1 METKYRYIIPN
12 AVTFISLAA
21 GFAAILAAAT
31 GNLFWS
37 GALILTSYILDL
49 CDGALARRLKA
60 GSEFGLQ
67 LDSLTD
73 IVSLG
78 TAPAVLAFFY
88 LQQEGIT
95 AWWIWP
101 VVILFPLSGAYR
113 LARFNMLPPKTTSAV
128 DSVGLTIST
137 GGAIIPLAV
146 LSNNSMSGG
155 LIPPIWL
162 APLMIGLCL
171 LMVSRIPFPS
181 LAQVLSRRRLNYFY
195 LALLGATFVTL
206 QWSFFATWFVF
217 TSGYLG
223 VSLARAGYQVA
234 RR

>member
-12 AVTFISLAA
+12 GVTFMSLAA
-21 GFAAILAAAT
+21 GFTAILAAAT
-31 GNLFWS
+31 GNLVWS

-95 AWWIWP
+95 NWWVWP
-101 VVILFPLSGAYR
+101 LVILFPLSGAYR
-113 LARFNMLPPKTTSAV
+113 LARFNLLPPKTSGSM

-137 GGAIIPLAV
+137 AGAIIPLAV
-146 LSNNSMSGG
+146 LSNNAMPGG
-155 LIPPIWL
+155 LIPPIWF
-162 APLMIGLCL
+162 APLIIGLCL

-181 LAQVLSRRRLNYFY
+181 LGQVLSRRRLNYLY
-195 LALLGATFVTL
+195 LALIGTTLLWL
-206 QWSFFATWFVF
+206 QWPVVTTWFVF
-217 TSGYLG
+217 TGGYLG

>member
-12 AVTFISLAA
+12 GVTFMSLAA
-21 GFAAILAAAT
+21 GFTAILAAAT
-31 GNLFWS
+31 GNLVWS

-49 CDGALARRLKA
+49 LDGTLARRLKA

-78 TAPAVLAFFY
+78 AAPAVLAFFY
-88 LQQEGIT
+88 LQQAGIT
-95 AWWIWP
+95 GWWVWP

-113 LARFNMLPPKTTSAV
+113 LARFNLLPPKTGQT

-137 GGAIIPLAV
+137 AGAIIPLAV
-146 LSNNSMSGG
+146 LSNNAMPGG
-155 LIPPIWL
+155 LVPPIWF

-181 LAQVLSRRRLNYFY
+181 LGQVLSRRRLNYLY
-195 LALLGATFVTL
+195 ILLLGTTLVWFQWPVVT
-206 QWSFFATWFVF
+206 TWFVF
-217 TSGYLG
+217 TGGYLG
-223 VSLARAGYQVA
+223 VSLARAGYRTVS
-234 RR
+234 R

>member
-12 AVTFISLAA
+12 GVTFMSLAA
-21 GFAAILAAAT
+21 GFTAILAAAT
-31 GNLFWS
+31 GNLVWS

-49 CDGALARRLKA
+49 LDGTLARRLKA

-78 TAPAVLAFFY
+78 AAPAVLAFFY
-88 LQQEGIT
+88 LQQAGIT
-95 AWWIWP
+95 GWWVWP

-113 LARFNMLPPKTTSAV
+113 LARFNLLPPKTGQT

-137 GGAIIPLAV
+137 AGAIIPLAV
-146 LSNNSMSGG
+146 LSNNAMPGG
-155 LIPPIWL
+155 LVPPIWF

-181 LAQVLSRRRLNYFY
+181 LGQVLSRRRLNYLY
-195 LALLGATFVTL
+195 LLLLGTTLVWFQWPVVT
-206 QWSFFATWFVF
+206 TWFVF
-217 TSGYLG
+217 TGGYLG
-223 VSLARAGYQVA
+223 VSLARAGYRTVS
-234 RR
+234 R

>member
-12 AVTFISLAA
+12 GVTFMSLAA

-31 GNLFWS
+31 GNLVWS

-95 AWWIWP
+95 SWWVWP

-113 LARFNMLPPKTTSAV
+113 LARFNLLPPKTSGSM

-137 GGAIIPLAV
+137 AGAIIPLAV
-146 LSNNSMSGG
+146 LSNNAMSGG
-155 LIPPIWL
+155 LIPPIWF
-162 APLMIGLCL
+162 APLIIGLCL

-181 LAQVLSRRRLNYFY
+181 LGQVLSRRRLNYLY
-195 LALLGATFVTL
+195 IALLGTTLLWL
-206 QWSFFATWFVF
+206 QWPVVTTWFVF
-217 TSGYLG
+217 TGGYLG